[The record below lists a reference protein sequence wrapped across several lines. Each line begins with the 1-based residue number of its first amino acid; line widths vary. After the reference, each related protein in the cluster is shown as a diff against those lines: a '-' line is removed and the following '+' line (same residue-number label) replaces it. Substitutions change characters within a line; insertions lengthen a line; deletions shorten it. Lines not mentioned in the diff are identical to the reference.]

1 MTLRSETDIQP
12 VLRAALA
19 LVETGGLRGLS
30 LRPLAERMGTT
41 VSALSHRFGLKDEL
55 LAAVIDAARETD
67 GALLDGWLKRI
78 EALAPLDGAL
88 LADLVDLLLDE
99 MAGPYAALNRFYCE
113 LMQAA
118 PTRPEVAAAFAAWR
132 ARRLAFWR
140 AAAGARQ
147 HTELGAELGDVL
159 HAFSAD
165 EVAHGLAIGD
175 LSAYRWLRRLGLRR
189 LCGAVV
195 AAPGVND
202 LAQFAVCHAALG
214 ALMDGPD
221 GYQPA
226 PLTDW
231 QAKVAGHISSLII
244 TEGADA
250 VTHRAIAA
258 RAGVASSTLAYHFPR
273 QEDLLQAGLEAIIAR
288 LHGRVYRPHGVDLDA
303 EDLSSVEI
311 ARATFAVAL
320 AVGRAPGL
328 KACAADMRRRRGENY
343 MIILNRQTAGE
354 PVFDLLSGQALSI
367 TGIGQIMLD
376 GLLDGASGAIDRT
389 LIDKLQAVALAAR

>member
-19 LVETGGLRGLS
+19 LVEAGGLRGLS

-55 LAAVIDAARETD
+55 LTAVIDAAREAD

-78 EALAPLDGAL
+78 EALAPVDGAL
-88 LADLVDLLLDE
+88 LAELADLVLDE

-113 LMQAA
+113 LMQGA
-118 PTRPEVAAAFAAWR
+118 PTRPEIVVPFAAWR

-140 AAAGARQ
+140 AAAMTRQ
-147 HTELGAELGDVL
+147 HSELGADLGDIL

-195 AAPGVND
+195 PAPGAND

-231 QAKVAGHISSLII
+231 QARVAGHISTLII
-244 TEGADA
+244 AEGADA

-288 LHGRVYRPHGVDLDA
+288 LHGRVYRPEGVDLDA

-311 ARATFAVAL
+311 ARATFAVSL

-343 MIILNRQTAGE
+343 MIILNRQAPGE

-376 GLLDGASGAIDRT
+376 GLLEGGPGTIDRT
-389 LIDKLQAVALAAR
+389 LVDKLQAVALTAH